1 MPEEQLDPGQGLTL
15 ALSEDGCKLL
25 AIYTP
30 VECKVPF
37 DDAWLKQ
44 KIADEGFEKLFLF
57 NEAVFQ
63 LAKKY
68 TAASEAF
75 TLEIGEIRDATI
87 TVDVTA
93 DRMSATLT
101 VTPAYGGTDVTREQI
116 SQLLDEH
123 QIKFGILEEAIDDI
137 IAAGETQQQLI
148 AQGREPINGE
158 DGRLQCLI
166 NTARERHPLLDEH
179 DVANYRE
186 LGGIVTVHP
195 GEPLMQR
202 ISPTPGEPGSNV
214 LGQEITS
221 KPGMEAMFASQLKGA
236 TTDPNDASILIAEII
251 GQPVI
256 VDHGVEVEPT
266 ITIEAVNISTG
277 NVDFEGTVNVTED
290 VQAGMHIRATGD
302 IHIGGTVEAA
312 VLEAGGNIVI
322 EGGIIGHGEVHLRHI
337 GDGQSTIG
345 HAKCGATFSA
355 RFVENAVIEAGD
367 SIQVADFV
375 MQSELTAV
383 NQIMVGAPGTN
394 KGHIIGGRA
403 EATLLV
409 QTASLGSQAGAKTTV
424 LVGINP
430 RLHEQV
436 KQIDKA
442 FQAKVQELDEVVKL
456 LTFLNNHPEKATPE
470 IRTKAE
476 STRVALLEALQQLT
490 DEKSELEQQLKLV
503 GNARIVVG
511 KTVFGGVQIEIG
523 GKIRKMNSEHEA
535 GTFLLNEE
543 GEIEYL

>member
-1 MPEEQLDPGQGLTL
+1 
-15 ALSEDGCKLL
+15 
-25 AIYTP
+25 
-30 VECKVPF
+30 
-37 DDAWLKQ
+37 
-44 KIADEGFEKLFLF
+44 
-57 NEAVFQ
+57 
-63 LAKKY
+63 
-68 TAASEAF
+68 
-75 TLEIGEIRDATI
+75 
-87 TVDVTA
+87 
-93 DRMSATLT
+93 
-101 VTPAYGGTDVTREQI
+101 
-116 SQLLDEH
+116 
-123 QIKFGILEEAIDDI
+123 
-137 IAAGETQQQLI
+137 
-148 AQGREPINGE
+148 
-158 DGRLQCLI
+158 
-166 NTARERHPLLDEH
+166 
-179 DVANYRE
+179 
-186 LGGIVTVHP
+186 
-195 GEPLMQR
+195 
-202 ISPTPGEPGSNV
+202 
-214 LGQEITS
+214 
-221 KPGMEAMFASQLKGA
+221 
-236 TTDPNDASILIAEII
+236 
-251 GQPVI
+251 
-256 VDHGVEVEPT
+256 
-266 ITIEAVNISTG
+266 
-277 NVDFEGTVNVTED
+277 
-290 VQAGMHIRATGD
+290 
-302 IHIGGTVEAA
+302 
-312 VLEAGGNIVI
+312 
-322 EGGIIGHGEVHLRHI
+322 
-337 GDGQSTIG
+337 
-345 HAKCGATFSA
+345 
-355 RFVENAVIEAGD
+355 
-367 SIQVADFV
+367 